1 MIVIRKSNAAL
12 QEASRP
18 NDDLHFANRPVMKQ
32 VNYGSTLDA
41 DPRVQCFDSHAIQSR
56 GAVSFGPFRLVPTQY
71 LLLDGGTRVPLR
83 GRAMQILMVLVERSG
98 ELVTKQELMDRVWP
112 KLYVQPAS
120 LTVHISALRRA
131 LRDGRDG
138 NRFIINIPGRGYCFV
153 APTSLNHAPRGAFL
167 YVC

>member
-1 MIVIRKSNAAL
+1 MIVFRKSNAAL

-18 NDDLHFANRPVMKQ
+18 NDDLRLANRPVMKK
-32 VNYGSTLDA
+32 VNYESTLDA
-41 DPRVQCFDSHAIQSR
+41 DPRVQRFDSNRSESSKYAIESR
-56 GAVSFGPFRLVPTQY
+56 GAASFGPFRLVPAQY
-71 LLLDGGTRVPLR
+71 LLLDGETLVPLR
-83 GRAMQILMVLVERSG
+83 GRAMQILIILVERSG

-153 APTSLNHAPRGAFL
+153 ASTRWHL
-167 YVC
+167 VED